1 MSVYHTG
8 LDKAV
13 EDFFLRQEFQLN
25 YQPVL
30 SLDQK
35 QIGGFEA
42 LLQLRQHRAHHYP
55 PDFIPLIEETS
66 LRTPLAR
73 WVLREACHQVQFWQK
88 KEAHTPV
95 SVSVNLSPRQ
105 LRQGHGLIQ
114 ELENALSDTGLNPT
128 NLQLEVPETATYDT
142 PLLVET
148 LAGLKQLGVQLYIDN
163 FVPTQ
168 GSLETLAHLPV
179 DAIKICHHSLKGLER
194 VLDNLK
200 TTIHLADDLG
210 VQVIAKRIETPL
222 QLAKLQSCGF
232 RYGQGFL
239 FAKPVTSREAS
250 ALVAASGQF
259 IEFDLATHVSCMNKL
274 SRFLHRFLGLMV
286 YRYWHTAK
294 PDKAWLAPLTPL
306 PTGTFTTQQAMP
318 AVIDLL
324 QQQDLNL
331 WVKTFVGQCRKV
343 LPHLTTMLIQEN
355 FTPKERMILG
365 L

>member
-1 MSVYHTG
+1 MNVYHTG

-30 SLDQK
+30 CLDQK
-35 QIGGFEA
+35 RIGGFEA
-42 LLQLRQHRAHHYP
+42 LLHLRQHRAHHYP

-66 LRTPLAR
+66 LRAPLAR
-73 WVLREACHQVQFWQK
+73 WVLREACNQVQFWQK

-105 LRQGHGLIQ
+105 LRQGNGLIQ
-114 ELENALSDTGLNPT
+114 ELENALSDTGLQPT
-128 NLQLEVPETATYDT
+128 NLQLEVPEIATYDT
-142 PLLVET
+142 PCLIET
-148 LAGLKQLGVQLYIDN
+148 LTGLKHLGVQLYIDN

-179 DAIKICHHSLKGLER
+179 DAIKICHNSLSGLDR
-194 VLDNLK
+194 VIDNLK

-259 IEFDLATHVSCMNKL
+259 IEFDLATYVSCMNKL
-274 SRFLHRFLGLMV
+274 GQFLHRFLGLMV
-286 YRYWHTAK
+286 HRYWNMTK
-294 PDKAWLAPLTPL
+294 PDKVWLAPLTPL
-306 PTGTFTTQQAMP
+306 ATGTLITQSAMP
-318 AVIDLL
+318 AVVDLL

-331 WVKTFVGQCRKV
+331 WVRDFVERCRKV
-343 LPHLTTMLIQEN
+343 LPHLTAMVIQGN
-355 FTPKERMILG
+355 FSAKERMILG